1 MTPCEVNIGRTK
13 NDTRS
18 ICPVSG
24 PMVEYNGD
32 HTMND
37 LHAESAVEQMIREQL
52 LDRGIRESSVIEAM
66 RQVARDRFVPAQQR
80 ENAHLG
86 RPLAI
91 GHGQTISEP
100 YIVALMTA
108 ALKVRPEHR
117 VLELGTGSG
126 YQTAVLAKL
135 VDTVYTIERV
145 KPLLDRAFETLM
157 DQGVR
162 NVRFRHA
169 DGTLGWPEQAPFDR
183 IIITA
188 AAPEVPAR
196 LLLEQ
201 LRDGGIAVLPAG
213 PGQQQ
218 SLIRVTRFGEKL
230 EQDELCLCRFVPLI
244 GKEGWP
250 E

>member
-1 MTPCEVNIGRTK
+1 
-13 NDTRS
+13 
-18 ICPVSG
+18 
-24 PMVEYNGD
+24 
-32 HTMND
+32 MND
-37 LHAESAVEQMIREQL
+37 LQVESATEQMIREQL
-52 LDRGIRESSVIEAM
+52 LERGIRDAGVIDAM
-66 RQVARDRFVPAQQR
+66 RHVARDRFVPPQQR

-108 ALKVRPEHR
+108 ALKIDPSHR

-126 YQTAVLAKL
+126 YQTAVLSRLAKD
-135 VDTVYTIERV
+135 VFTMERV
-145 KPLLDRAFETLM
+145 KPLLDQAFDRLFEA
-157 DQGVR
+157 GCR
-162 NVRFRHA
+162 NVRFRHG
-169 DGTLGWPEQAPFDR
+169 DGTLGWPEEAPFDR

-188 AAPEVPAR
+188 AAPQVPKR
-196 LLLEQ
+196 LFMNQ
-201 LRDGGIAVLPAG
+201 LNDGGMAILPVG

-218 SLIRVTRFGEKL
+218 ALVRVTRIGNKL

-244 GKEGWP
+244 GEEGWP

>member
-1 MTPCEVNIGRTK
+1 
-13 NDTRS
+13 
-18 ICPVSG
+18 
-24 PMVEYNGD
+24 
-32 HTMND
+32 MND
-37 LHAESAVEQMIREQL
+37 VQVESATEQMIREQL
-52 LDRGIRESSVIEAM
+52 LERGIRDTRVIDAM
-66 RQVARDRFVPAQQR
+66 RKVARDRFVPQPQR

-108 ALKVRPEHR
+108 ALKIEPTHR

-126 YQTAVLAKL
+126 YQTAVLSRLAKQVL
-135 VDTVYTIERV
+135 TMERV
-145 KPLLDRAFETLM
+145 KPLLDQAFERLYEA
-157 DQGVR
+157 GCR
-162 NVRFRHA
+162 NVRFRHG
-169 DGTLGWPEQAPFDR
+169 DGTLGWPEEAPFDR

-188 AAPEVPAR
+188 AAPAVPTR
-196 LLLEQ
+196 LFMSQ
-201 LRDGGIAVLPAG
+201 LIDGGMAVLPVG

-218 SLIRVTRFGEKL
+218 ALIRVTRNGSEL

-244 GKEGWP
+244 GVEGWP